1 MLKFIEELLYQ
12 MLLFWLWMQLP
23 YCNIG
28 MKLVTHCFL
37 LSSSFQRQLKSTKRT
52 LRSRTRWQGWA
63 LIQLLSHVFFYLLH
77 FVHDITFNWQG
88 LVVVNLKMIM
98 ILWIIKMISSPITIM
113 MIMIKEIL
121 LIMIMLIMTGPCQH
135 NGDADPFCRRYW
147 YVQGGPTLLAPSGA
161 LIAIPT
167 Y

>member
-37 LSSSFQRQLKSTKRT
+37 LSSSFRRQLKSTKRT

-121 LIMIMLIMTGPCQH
+121 LFSVVTWFNIW
-135 NGDADPFCRRYW
+135 RRY
-147 YVQGGPTLLAPSGA
+147 
-161 LIAIPT
+161 IADLSHAT
-167 Y
+167 